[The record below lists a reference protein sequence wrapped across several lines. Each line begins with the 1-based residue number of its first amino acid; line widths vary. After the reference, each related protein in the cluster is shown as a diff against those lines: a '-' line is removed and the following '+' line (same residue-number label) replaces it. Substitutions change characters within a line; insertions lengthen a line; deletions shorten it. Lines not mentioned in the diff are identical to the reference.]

1 MTFEKTFEYDMFV
14 DATDLLSHKS
24 VIQDKES
31 WSHEYNRKAYRKIYG
46 KMLKLRP
53 TPIKSAVLSHITS
66 DEVCV
71 EDIIKTIESGEV
83 PESWKILVGV
93 AKEWE
98 FKSRNARFYCKLVP
112 EMRLYQTSSENNI
125 AKTIFPNIKNQ
136 SMTMSEEQL
145 RRRLID
151 ISRPKTSVDCGTYA
165 AIIVDVSSWCTSFRR
180 ELSNYSFAQLDTLL
194 GFFEVYTYTHHF
206 PIESTLVFQDR
217 YGPP

>member
-1 MTFEKTFEYDMFV
+1 
-14 DATDLLSHKS
+14 
-24 VIQDKES
+24 
-31 WSHEYNRKAYRKIYG
+31 
-46 KMLKLRP
+46 MLRLRP
-53 TPIKSAVLSHITS
+53 TPIKTAIFSYPTS

-83 PESWKILVGV
+83 PENWKILVGV
-93 AKEWE
+93 AKESE

-125 AKTIFPNIKNQ
+125 AQTIFPYIKNQ

-145 RRRLID
+145 GRRLID
-151 ISRPKTSVDCGTYA
+151 ISRPKTSVDCETYV
-165 AIIVDVSSWCTSFRR
+165 AIIVDFSSWCTRFRP
-180 ELSNYSFAQLDTLL
+180 ELYNYSFAQLDALL
-194 GFFEVYTYTHHF
+194 GLVGVYTYIHHF